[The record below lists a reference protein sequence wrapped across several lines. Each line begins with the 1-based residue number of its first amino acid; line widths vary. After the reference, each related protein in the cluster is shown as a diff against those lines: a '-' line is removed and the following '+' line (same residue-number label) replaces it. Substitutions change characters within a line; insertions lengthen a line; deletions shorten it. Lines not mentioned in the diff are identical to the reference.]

1 MTTKTKEKKVLKRVG
16 TFFKWFSL
24 LCLTVIVIGFTGG
37 VYYLHK
43 VIKETPKVDAQ
54 YLDTHGTSKILDAD
68 GNVIWQPTDRRME
81 NTTYDE
87 MKDTLYLNGL
97 IATEDKTFWTNPGVD
112 YTQIAKMIIGVARET
127 VDKSYNARGG
137 STLSQQLIKN
147 VYYNGGIG
155 YNTKVRKI
163 QEIFLAQQLD
173 ENFTKEQILTYYV
186 NNLQFAEGAQGI
198 KTIMK
203 TYFNKSFS
211 DYKDRSAAS
220 IAEQAY
226 LIGLGQAP
234 TTYNLYENVEAATE
248 RKDIVLGVLLKESLI
263 TQEEYDSAK
272 KYDLTTNLQE
282 RYWEA
287 EQQRLQNLKYKVYTD
302 EVLDEVKSMGY
313 NIKDATLTIKSFLHQ
328 ETFDAITQKV
338 REDKYYQDGVGGT
351 EQVGV
356 TVMNNDGIV
365 VGIVGSRFEN
375 DELNRATQQTRSSG
389 SSTKPFTAYGPLLQY
404 KGDSY
409 NTTSLFDTSAYQYPG
424 SNAIMYNFGRYT
436 YGMQSLQYSL
446 RMSLNTPVG
455 RIADDLLGSGR
466 MKAFLRGVG
475 LDVKDQYSSVD
486 AIGLN
491 ISSLQLAAAYNTLN
505 NGGVYTKP
513 RFVDKIQFTDGS
525 EKTIE
530 PTRHRAMNESTA
542 FVLSQILRGTVHAP
556 YTAKVGAI
564 PQYDGYAGKT
574 GSVAFDENTS
584 APATYGAGGSDI
596 WFASMTNKGYTVTV
610 WQGYDEPNS
619 SPQLT
624 DGLGTQQV
632 LGRDLQ
638 LMMNGN
644 RTIENWN
651 QPSNVRNLGGSGIEV
666 QYAITDSQ
674 DIGSSTG
681 ATVPSIT
688 GYNELF
694 SKVKSEVTTDKWED
708 SLTSNSFYKLYKN
721 QPSIVD
727 DTTIIGKDLYDLLP
741 N

>member
-1 MTTKTKEKKVLKRVG
+1 MTHIKNDHKILKKVG

-24 LCLTVIVIGFTGG
+24 LCLTIGVIGFTGG
-37 VYYLHK
+37 VYYLRK

-54 YLDTHGTSKILDAD
+54 YLDTHGTSKIIDVD
-68 GNVIWQPTDRRME
+68 GDIIWQPTDHRME
-81 NTTYDE
+81 NITYDE
-87 MKDTLYLNGL
+87 MKDSLYLNGL
-97 IATEDKTFWTNPGVD
+97 ITVEDKTFWTNPGVD
-112 YTQIAKMIIGVARET
+112 YTQIAKMILGVARESI
-127 VDKSYNARGG
+127 DKSYIARGG

-147 VYYNGGIG
+147 VYYNGGVG
-155 YNTKVRKI
+155 YSTKVRKI

-186 NNLQFAEGAQGI
+186 NNLKFAEGAQGI

-203 TYFNKSFS
+203 TYFNKSFD
-211 DYKDRSAAS
+211 DYKERTNES

-234 TTYNLYENVEAATE
+234 TTYNIYENINEATE
-248 RKDIVLGVLLKESLI
+248 RKDIVLGVLLKSNLI
-263 TQEEYDSAK
+263 TQEEYEGAK
-272 KYDLTTNLQE
+272 QYDLSTNLQP
-282 RYWEA
+282 RYWESEA
-287 EQQRLQNLKYKVYTD
+287 QRVKNLKYKVYTD

-313 NIKDATLTIKSFLHQ
+313 NIDDATLTIKSFLHKD
-328 ETFDAITQKV
+328 TFDAITQKV
-338 REDKYYQDGVGGT
+338 REDKYYQDGVGGN

-356 TVMNNDGIV
+356 TVMDKDGIV
-365 VGIVGSRFEN
+365 VGLVGSRFEN

-409 NTTSLFDTSAYQYPG
+409 NTASLFDTSAYPYPG
-424 SNAIMYNFGRYT
+424 SSAIMYNFGRYT

-466 MKAFLRGVG
+466 MKTFLNGVG

-513 RFVDKIQFTDGS
+513 RFVDKITFTDGS

-530 PTRHRAMNESTA
+530 PIRHRAMNESTA
-542 FVLSQILRGTVHAP
+542 FVLSQILRGTVHSP
-556 YTAKVGAI
+556 YTARVGAI
-564 PQYDGYAGKT
+564 SQYDGYAGKT
-574 GSVAFDENTS
+574 GSVAFDENTN
-584 APATYGAGGSDI
+584 APATYGTGGSDI
-596 WFASMTNKGYTVTV
+596 WFASMTNNGYTVTV
-610 WQGYDEPNS
+610 WQGYDEPNT

-644 RTIENWN
+644 RTVENWT
-651 QPSNVRNLGGSGIEV
+651 QPANVKNLGGSGIEV
-666 QYAITDSQ
+666 NYAITDSQ
-674 DIGSSTG
+674 DVGSSTG
-681 ATVPSIT
+681 VFVPSIT
-688 GYNELF
+688 GYNDLF
-694 SKVKSEVTTDKWED
+694 SKITSNSVEDKWED
-708 SLTSNSFYKLYKN
+708 SLQSNSFYQLYKN
-721 QPSIVD
+721 KPTIID
-727 DTTIIGKDLYDLLP
+727 DTTTINQELYDLLP

>member
-24 LCLTVIVIGFTGG
+24 LCLTVMVIGITGG

-68 GNVIWQPTDRRME
+68 GNIIWQPTDRRME

-87 MKDTLYLNGL
+87 MKDSLYVNGL
-97 IATEDKTFWTNPGVD
+97 IATEDKTFWTNPGID

-272 KYDLTTNLQE
+272 KYDLTTNLQP
-282 RYWEA
+282 RYWES
-287 EQQRLQNLKYKVYTD
+287 ENQRLQNLKYKVYTD
-302 EVLDEVKSMGY
+302 EVLDEVTSMGY
-313 NIKDATLTIKSFLHQ
+313 NINDATLTIKSFLHQ
-328 ETFDAITQKV
+328 DTFDAITQKV

-356 TVMNNDGIV
+356 TVMDNNGIV

-409 NTTSLFDTSAYQYPG
+409 NTASLFDTSAYQYPG

-455 RIADDLLGSGR
+455 RIADNLLGSGR
-466 MKAFLRGVG
+466 MKAFLHGVG

-574 GSVAFDENTS
+574 GSVAFDENTN

-644 RTIENWN
+644 TTIENWS
-651 QPSNVRNLGGSGIEV
+651 QPSNVKNLGGSGIEV

-681 ATVPSIT
+681 VTVPSIE
-688 GYNELF
+688 GYNDLF
-694 SKVKSEVTTDKWED
+694 SKVKSNNVIDKWED
-708 SLTSNSFYKLYKN
+708 SLTSNSFYKIYKN

-727 DTTIIGKDLYDLLP
+727 DTTIIGKELYDVLP